1 MGNNNSN
8 SPIMCTNGNLLRKYS
23 IDEYEE
29 KRSIDEESNFSLER
43 NRSLLDEGEQSLN
56 IEDDNFKNS
65 QDKISINNLE
75 EKSID
80 VDDKIKLDNGN
91 NPISLLEINN
101 EDDLSIALLQKKKN
115 LSFKEKNIQKIDGND
130 DSTTIFTQTIKKV
143 NPDDKSCQRN
153 SLFNKINDIKHGK
166 KMKRQRNQRVRKYN
180 ADNIRRKIKRNLFN
194 THIRNSLNKRLTYL
208 GISLS
213 FRKLNKKFVTDVFSH
228 RIIEMQ
234 NMTLKEIYENKD
246 NYDKPEHYEK
256 NKKIID
262 KIKDNR
268 EFKDIL
274 NKKYGEIFEE
284 FINSKEFNF
293 DEIKE
298 IKSKKDEDY
307 IQNYIYVSRHFFN
320 YRNL

>member
-1 MGNNNSN
+1 M
-8 SPIMCTNGNLLRKYS
+8 
-23 IDEYEE
+23 
-29 KRSIDEESNFSLER
+29 
-43 NRSLLDEGEQSLN
+43 N
-56 IEDDNFKNS
+56 IGDDNFKNS

-91 NPISLLEINN
+91 NPISLLEKNY
-101 EDDLSIALLQKKKN
+101 EDDLSIAPLQKKKD
-115 LSFKEKNIQKIDGND
+115 LSFKEKNIQKIDFND

-180 ADNIRRKIKRNLFN
+180 ADNNRRKIKRNLFN
-194 THIRNSLNKRLTYL
+194 THIRNSLNKKLAYL

-213 FRKLNKKFVTDVFSH
+213 FRKLNEKFVTDVNSH
-228 RIIEMQ
+228 RSIEML

-256 NKKIID
+256 TKKVID
-262 KIKDNR
+262 KIKDNI

-293 DEIKE
+293 DGIKE

-307 IQNYIYVSRHFFN
+307 IQNYIYVARHFFD

>member
-8 SPIMCTNGNLLRKYS
+8 SSKMFTNGNLSREDS

-115 LSFKEKNIQKIDGND
+115 LSFKEKNIQIDGND

-153 SLFNKINDIKHGK
+153 SLFNKINDVEHGK
-166 KMKRQRNQRVRKYN
+166 KMKRQRNRRVRKYN

-194 THIRNSLNKRLTYL
+194 THIKNSLNKKLTYL
-208 GISLS
+208 GISLGFS
-213 FRKLNKKFVTDVFSH
+213 KLNKKFVTDVYSH
-228 RIIEMQ
+228 RSIEMR

-256 NKKIID
+256 NKKVID
-262 KIKDNR
+262 KIKDNI

-284 FINSKEFNF
+284 FINSKEFNL
-293 DEIKE
+293 DEIKKL
-298 IKSKKDEDY
+298 KSKKDEDY
-307 IQNYIYVSRHFFN
+307 IQNYIYVARHFFD

>member
-8 SPIMCTNGNLLRKYS
+8 SPIMCTSGNLLRKYS

-29 KRSIDEESNFSLER
+29 KRSIDEENNSSLER
-43 NRSLLDEGEQSLN
+43 NRSLPDEGEQSMN
-56 IEDDNFKNS
+56 IENDNFKS
-65 QDKISINNLE
+65 SEDKISINNLE

-91 NPISLLEINN
+91 NPISLLEKNY
-101 EDDLSIALLQKKKN
+101 EDDLSIAPSQQVKN
-115 LSFKEKNIQKIDGND
+115 ISFKEKNIQKIDGND

-166 KMKRQRNQRVRKYN
+166 KMKRQRNRRIRKYN

-194 THIRNSLNKRLTYL
+194 THIKNSLNKKLKYL

-213 FRKLNKKFVTDVFSH
+213 FRKLNKKFITDVYSH

-256 NKKIID
+256 NKKVID
-262 KIKDNR
+262 KIKDNI

-293 DEIKE
+293 DGIKE

-307 IQNYIYVSRHFFN
+307 IQNYIYVARNFFTF
-320 YRNL
+320 RNL

>member
-8 SPIMCTNGNLLRKYS
+8 SPIMCTNGNLLRKDS
-23 IDEYEE
+23 TDEYEE
-29 KRSIDEESNFSLER
+29 KRSIDEESNSSLER
-43 NRSLLDEGEQSLN
+43 NRSLPDEGEQSMN

-91 NPISLLEINN
+91 NPISLLEKNY
-101 EDDLSIALLQKKKN
+101 EDDLSIAPLQKKKD
-115 LSFKEKNIQKIDGND
+115 LSFKEKNIQKIDFND

-166 KMKRQRNQRVRKYN
+166 KMKRQRNRRVRKYN

-194 THIRNSLNKRLTYL
+194 THIKNSLNKKLTYL
-208 GISLS
+208 GISLG
-213 FRKLNKKFVTDVFSH
+213 FRKLNKKFVTDVYSH
-228 RIIEMQ
+228 RSIEMR

-256 NKKIID
+256 TKKVID
-262 KIKDNR
+262 KIKDNI

-284 FINSKEFNF
+284 FINSKEFNL
-293 DEIKE
+293 DEIKKL
-298 IKSKKDEDY
+298 KSKKDEDY
-307 IQNYIYVSRHFFN
+307 IQNYIYVARHFFY

>member
-8 SPIMCTNGNLLRKYS
+8 SPIMCTNGNLLRKNS

-29 KRSIDEESNFSLER
+29 KRSIDEENNSSLER
-43 NRSLLDEGEQSLN
+43 NRSLPDEGEQSMN
-56 IEDDNFKNS
+56 IENDNFK
-65 QDKISINNLE
+65 NLE

-91 NPISLLEINN
+91 NPISLLEKNY
-101 EDDLSIALLQKKKN
+101 EDDLSIAPLQKVKN

-166 KMKRQRNQRVRKYN
+166 KMKRQRNRRIRKYN

-194 THIRNSLNKRLTYL
+194 THIKNSLNKKLKYL

-213 FRKLNKKFVTDVFSH
+213 FRKLNKKFITDVYSH

-256 NKKIID
+256 NKKVID
-262 KIKDNR
+262 KIKDNI

-293 DEIKE
+293 DEIKKL
-298 IKSKKDEDY
+298 KSKKDEDY
-307 IQNYIYVSRHFFN
+307 IQNYIYVARNFFTF
-320 YRNL
+320 RNL

>member
-8 SPIMCTNGNLLRKYS
+8 SPIMCTNGNLLRKDS
-23 IDEYEE
+23 TNEYEE
-29 KRSIDEESNFSLER
+29 KRSRDEQSNSSFER
-43 NRSLLDEGEQSLN
+43 NRALPDEGEQSMN
-56 IEDDNFKNS
+56 IEDDNLKNS
-65 QDKISINNLE
+65 QGKISINNLE

-91 NPISLLEINN
+91 NPISLLEKNY
-101 EDDLSIALLQKKKN
+101 EDDLSIAPLQKKKD
-115 LSFKEKNIQKIDGND
+115 LSFKEKNIQKIDFND

-180 ADNIRRKIKRNLFN
+180 ADNNRRKIKRNLFN
-194 THIRNSLNKRLTYL
+194 THIRNSLNKKLAYL

-213 FRKLNKKFVTDVFSH
+213 FRKLNEKFVTDVNSH
-228 RIIEMQ
+228 RSIEML

-262 KIKDNR
+262 KIKDNI

-293 DEIKE
+293 DEIKKL
-298 IKSKKDEDY
+298 KSKKEEDY
-307 IQNYIYVSRHFFN
+307 IQNYIYVVRHFFN

>member
-8 SPIMCTNGNLLRKYS
+8 SSIIFTNGNLSREDS

-43 NRSLLDEGEQSLN
+43 NRSLLDEGEQTMN

-80 VDDKIKLDNGN
+80 VDDEIKLDNGN
-91 NPISLLEINN
+91 NPISLLEKNY
-101 EDDLSIALLQKKKN
+101 EDDLSIALLQKKN
-115 LSFKEKNIQKIDGND
+115 LSFKEINIQKIDGND

-153 SLFNKINDIKHGK
+153 SLFNKINDVEHGK
-166 KMKRQRNQRVRKYN
+166 KMKRQRNRRVRKYN
-180 ADNIRRKIKRNLFN
+180 ADNIRKKIKRNLFN
-194 THIRNSLNKRLTYL
+194 THIKNSLNKKLTYL
-208 GISLS
+208 GINLG
-213 FRKLNKKFVTDVFSH
+213 FMKLNKKFVTDVYSH
-228 RIIEMQ
+228 RSIEMR

-256 NKKIID
+256 TKKVID
-262 KIKDNR
+262 KIKDNI

-293 DEIKE
+293 DEIKKL
-298 IKSKKDEDY
+298 KSKKEEDY
-307 IQNYIYVSRHFFN
+307 IQNYIYVVRHFFN

>member
-8 SPIMCTNGNLLRKYS
+8 SPIMCTNGNLLRKDS
-23 IDEYEE
+23 TNEYEE
-29 KRSIDEESNFSLER
+29 KRSRDEQSNSSFER
-43 NRSLLDEGEQSLN
+43 NRALPDEGEQSMN
-56 IEDDNFKNS
+56 IEDDNLKNS
-65 QDKISINNLE
+65 QGKISINNLE

-91 NPISLLEINN
+91 NPISLLEKNY
-101 EDDLSIALLQKKKN
+101 EDDLSIAPLQKKKD
-115 LSFKEKNIQKIDGND
+115 LSFKEKNIQKIDFND

-166 KMKRQRNQRVRKYN
+166 KMKRQRNRRIRKYN
-180 ADNIRRKIKRNLFN
+180 ADNNRRKIKRNLFN
-194 THIRNSLNKRLTYL
+194 THIRNSLNKKLAYL

-213 FRKLNKKFVTDVFSH
+213 FRKLNEKFVTDVNSH
-228 RIIEMQ
+228 RSIEML

-262 KIKDNR
+262 KIKDNI

-293 DEIKE
+293 DEIKKL
-298 IKSKKDEDY
+298 KSKKEEDY
-307 IQNYIYVSRHFFN
+307 IQNYIYVVRHFFN

>member
-8 SPIMCTNGNLLRKYS
+8 SPIMCTNGNLLRKDS
-23 IDEYEE
+23 TDEYEE
-29 KRSIDEESNFSLER
+29 KRSRDEQSNSSFER
-43 NRSLLDEGEQSLN
+43 NRSLPDEGEQSMN

-65 QDKISINNLE
+65 QGKISINNLE

-91 NPISLLEINN
+91 NPISLLEKNY
-101 EDDLSIALLQKKKN
+101 EDDLSIAPLQKKKD
-115 LSFKEKNIQKIDGND
+115 LSFKEKNIQKIDFND

-180 ADNIRRKIKRNLFN
+180 ADNNRRKIKRNLFN
-194 THIRNSLNKRLTYL
+194 THIRNSLNKKLAYL

-213 FRKLNKKFVTDVFSH
+213 FRKLNEKFVTDVNSH
-228 RIIEMQ
+228 RSIEML

-262 KIKDNR
+262 KIKDNI

-293 DEIKE
+293 DEIKKL
-298 IKSKKDEDY
+298 KSKKEEDY
-307 IQNYIYVSRHFFN
+307 IQNYIYVVRHFFN

>member
-8 SPIMCTNGNLLRKYS
+8 SPIMCTNGNLLRKDS
-23 IDEYEE
+23 TDEYEE
-29 KRSIDEESNFSLER
+29 KRSIDKESNSSLER
-43 NRSLLDEGEQSLN
+43 NRSLPDEGEQSLN
-56 IEDDNFKNS
+56 IEVDNFKNS

-80 VDDKIKLDNGN
+80 VDDEIKLDNGN
-91 NPISLLEINN
+91 NPISLLEKNY
-101 EDDLSIALLQKKKN
+101 EDDLSIALLQKKN
-115 LSFKEKNIQKIDGND
+115 LSFKEINIQKIDGND

-153 SLFNKINDIKHGK
+153 SLFNKINDVEHGK
-166 KMKRQRNQRVRKYN
+166 KMKRQRNRRVRKYN
-180 ADNIRRKIKRNLFN
+180 ADNIRKKIKRNLFN
-194 THIRNSLNKRLTYL
+194 THIKNSLNKKLTYL
-208 GISLS
+208 GINLG
-213 FRKLNKKFVTDVFSH
+213 FMKLNKKFVTDVYSH
-228 RIIEMQ
+228 RSIEMR

-256 NKKIID
+256 TKKVID
-262 KIKDNR
+262 KIKDNI

-293 DEIKE
+293 DEIKKL
-298 IKSKKDEDY
+298 KSKKDEDY
-307 IQNYIYVSRHFFN
+307 IQNYIYVVRHFFN

>member
-8 SPIMCTNGNLLRKYS
+8 SPIMCTNGNLLRKDS
-23 IDEYEE
+23 TDEYEE
-29 KRSIDEESNFSLER
+29 KRSIDEESNSSLER
-43 NRSLLDEGEQSLN
+43 NRSLPDEGEQSLN
-56 IEDDNFKNS
+56 IEVDNFKNS

-91 NPISLLEINN
+91 NPISLLEKNY
-101 EDDLSIALLQKKKN
+101 EDDLSIAPLQKKKD
-115 LSFKEKNIQKIDGND
+115 LSFKEKNIQKIDFND

-166 KMKRQRNQRVRKYN
+166 KMKRQRNRRIRKYN

-194 THIRNSLNKRLTYL
+194 THIKNSLNKKLKYL

-213 FRKLNKKFVTDVFSH
+213 FRKLNKKFITDVYSH
-228 RIIEMQ
+228 RSIEMR

-256 NKKIID
+256 TKKVID
-262 KIKDNR
+262 KIKDNI

-293 DEIKE
+293 DEIKKL
-298 IKSKKDEDY
+298 KSKKEEDY
-307 IQNYIYVSRHFFN
+307 IQNYIYVVRHFFN

>member
-8 SPIMCTNGNLLRKYS
+8 SPIMCTNGNLLRKDS
-23 IDEYEE
+23 TNEYEE
-29 KRSIDEESNFSLER
+29 KRSRDEQSNSSFER
-43 NRSLLDEGEQSLN
+43 NRALPDEGEQSMN
-56 IEDDNFKNS
+56 IEDDNLKNS
-65 QDKISINNLE
+65 QGKISINNLE

-91 NPISLLEINN
+91 NPISLLEKNY
-101 EDDLSIALLQKKKN
+101 EDDLSIAPLQKKKD
-115 LSFKEKNIQKIDGND
+115 LSFKEKNIQKIDFND

-180 ADNIRRKIKRNLFN
+180 ADNNRRKIKRNLFN
-194 THIRNSLNKRLTYL
+194 THIRNSLNKKLAYL

-213 FRKLNKKFVTDVFSH
+213 FRKLNEKFVTDVNSH
-228 RIIEMQ
+228 RSIEML

-256 NKKIID
+256 NKKVID
-262 KIKDNR
+262 KIKDNI

-293 DEIKE
+293 DEIKKL
-298 IKSKKDEDY
+298 KSKKEEDY
-307 IQNYIYVSRHFFN
+307 IQNYIYVVRHFFN

>member
-8 SPIMCTNGNLLRKYS
+8 SPIMCTNGNLLRKDS
-23 IDEYEE
+23 TDEYEE
-29 KRSIDEESNFSLER
+29 KRSRDEQSNSSFER
-43 NRSLLDEGEQSLN
+43 NRSLPDEGEQSLN

-91 NPISLLEINN
+91 NPISLLEKNY
-101 EDDLSIALLQKKKN
+101 EDDLSIAPLQKKKD
-115 LSFKEKNIQKIDGND
+115 LSFKEKNIQKIDFND

-180 ADNIRRKIKRNLFN
+180 ADNNRRKIKRNLFN
-194 THIRNSLNKRLTYL
+194 THIRNSLNKKLAYL

-213 FRKLNKKFVTDVFSH
+213 FRKLNEKFVTDVNSH
-228 RIIEMQ
+228 RSIEML

-256 NKKIID
+256 TKKVID
-262 KIKDNR
+262 KIKDNI

-293 DEIKE
+293 DEIKKL
-298 IKSKKDEDY
+298 KSKKDEDY
-307 IQNYIYVSRHFFN
+307 IQNYIYVARHFFD

>member
-8 SPIMCTNGNLLRKYS
+8 SPIMCTNGNLLRKDS
-23 IDEYEE
+23 TDEYEE
-29 KRSIDEESNFSLER
+29 KRSIDKESNSSLER
-43 NRSLLDEGEQSLN
+43 NRSLPDEGEQSMN

-65 QDKISINNLE
+65 QGKISINNLE

-91 NPISLLEINN
+91 NPISLLEKNY
-101 EDDLSIALLQKKKN
+101 EDDLSIAPLQKKKD
-115 LSFKEKNIQKIDGND
+115 LSFKEKNIQKIDFND

-166 KMKRQRNQRVRKYN
+166 KMKRQRNRRIRKYN

-194 THIRNSLNKRLTYL
+194 THIRNSLNKKLAYL

-213 FRKLNKKFVTDVFSH
+213 FRKLNEKFVTDVNSH
-228 RIIEMQ
+228 RSIEML

-256 NKKIID
+256 NKKVID
-262 KIKDNR
+262 KIKDNI

-293 DEIKE
+293 DEIKKL
-298 IKSKKDEDY
+298 KSKKDEDY
-307 IQNYIYVSRHFFN
+307 IQNYIYVARNFFTF
-320 YRNL
+320 RNL

>member
-8 SPIMCTNGNLLRKYS
+8 SPIMCTNGNLLRKDS
-23 IDEYEE
+23 TDEYEE

-43 NRSLLDEGEQSLN
+43 NRSLLDEGEQTMN

-91 NPISLLEINN
+91 NPISLLEKNY
-101 EDDLSIALLQKKKN
+101 EDDLSIAPLQKKKD
-115 LSFKEKNIQKIDGND
+115 LSFKEKNIQKIDFND

-180 ADNIRRKIKRNLFN
+180 ADNNRRKIKRNLFN
-194 THIRNSLNKRLTYL
+194 THIRNSLNKKLAYL

-213 FRKLNKKFVTDVFSH
+213 FRKLNAKFVTDVNSH
-228 RIIEMQ
+228 RSIEML

-256 NKKIID
+256 TKKVID
-262 KIKDNR
+262 KIKDNI

-293 DEIKE
+293 DGIKE

-307 IQNYIYVSRHFFN
+307 IQNYIYVARNFFTF
-320 YRNL
+320 RNL

>member
-8 SPIMCTNGNLLRKYS
+8 SSKMLTNGNLSREDS

-65 QDKISINNLE
+65 QEKISINNLE

-115 LSFKEKNIQKIDGND
+115 LSFKEKNIQIDGND

-153 SLFNKINDIKHGK
+153 SLFDKINDIKHGK
-166 KMKRQRNQRVRKYN
+166 KMKRQRNRRVRKYN
-180 ADNIRRKIKRNLFN
+180 ADNNRRKIKRNLFN
-194 THIRNSLNKRLTYL
+194 THIRNSLNKKLTYS
-208 GISLS
+208 GIRLS
-213 FRKLNKKFVTDVFSH
+213 FGKLNKKFVTDIYSH
-228 RIIEMQ
+228 RNIEML

-246 NYDKPEHYEK
+246 NYDKLEHYEK
-256 NKKIID
+256 NKKVID
-262 KIKDNR
+262 KIKDNI

-293 DEIKE
+293 DEIKKL
-298 IKSKKDEDY
+298 KSKKDEDY
-307 IQNYIYVSRHFFN
+307 IQNYIYVARHFFD

>member
-8 SPIMCTNGNLLRKYS
+8 SPIMCTNGNLLRKDS
-23 IDEYEE
+23 TDEYEE
-29 KRSIDEESNFSLER
+29 KRSRDEQSNSSFER
-43 NRSLLDEGEQSLN
+43 NRSLPDEGEQSMN

-65 QDKISINNLE
+65 QGKISINNLE

-91 NPISLLEINN
+91 NPISLLEKNY
-101 EDDLSIALLQKKKN
+101 EDDLSIAPLQKKKD

-180 ADNIRRKIKRNLFN
+180 ADNNRRKIKRNLFN
-194 THIRNSLNKRLTYL
+194 THIRNSLNKKLAYL

-213 FRKLNKKFVTDVFSH
+213 FRKLNEKFVTDVNSH
-228 RIIEMQ
+228 RSIEML

-262 KIKDNR
+262 KIKDNI

-293 DEIKE
+293 DEIKKL
-298 IKSKKDEDY
+298 KSKKEEDY
-307 IQNYIYVSRHFFN
+307 IQNYIYVVRHFFN